1 MIMLLPIV
9 ILVEE
14 LKKPMGWNIF
24 VGRVV
29 HYSAY
34 DLKEHHNEYF
44 NAILSRDTYRLCQ
57 IVDSIFRS
65 SLKTLQLHMK

>member
-1 MIMLLPIV
+1 
-9 ILVEE
+9 
-14 LKKPMGWNIF
+14 MGWNIF

-34 DLKEHHNEYF
+34 DLKEHHSEYF

-57 IVDSIFRS
+57 IVDSIFQS